1 MNESRQSSS
10 SPSSNDPPQPWDT
23 LTIRT
28 SAGRFQTIVL
38 RAYPS
43 GRVKVRHPSGHI
55 IIVPPEDIIANHG
68 YIPSEHDNLISL
80 LVKYDRQSYGRLQ
93 RT

>member
-1 MNESRQSSS
+1 MNIT
-10 SPSSNDPPQPWDT
+10 PPQPWDT

-28 SAGRFQTIVL
+28 TAGHIRAIVL

-55 IIVPPEDIIANHG
+55 IIVPPEDIVTNHG
-68 YIPSEHDNLISL
+68 CIPSEQDNLISL
-80 LVKYDRQSYGRLQ
+80 LVKYDRQSYDRLQ